1 MPGAFPARGAIAAG
15 RFGLHCDACGAP
27 VEEGARF
34 CAACGAAVTGG
45 RDPGS
50 PPDPWT
56 PPGESAPAEPPAP
69 AHPPEASAVFPPTLP
84 LPSGNDPLS
93 LDEAK
98 RLGWNWGAFVL
109 PYLWFLGH
117 GRVAAGM
124 LLLISSGVP
133 VLNLL
138 HIVVYPI
145 LAILSGAERLRA
157 GLAPP
162 ALPLGGSA
170 PIARARVG
178 DLGVRGGGP
187 GPGIA
192 GLRRAGL
199 RAVLPRGAPK
209 RAGYGAVAPIPVP
222 PPLVPALGGP
232 AGVIAVMPRTA
243 SGANARTVH
252 GTLLRA
258 LLRRNGARSL
268 AAPSSTSR
276 SHMPV
281 HPRSVEE
288 AASSDRGRCPLF
300 PGRAATS
307 QWETPGKGREAVT
320 TGPVRRPSP

>member
-69 AHPPEASAVFPPTLP
+69 VHPPEASAVLPPTLP

-145 LAILSGAERLRA
+145 LAFYLGLNGYEQAWRHQPYHSVDQLRSREREWA
-157 GLAPP
+157 IWGF
-162 ALPLGGSA
+162 
-170 PIARARVG
+170 V
-178 DLGVRGGGP
+178 
-187 GPGIA
+187 
-192 GLRRAGL
+192 
-199 RAVLPRGAPK
+199 
-209 RAGYGAVAPIPVP
+209 AVA
-222 PPLVPALGGP
+222 LVLVSLVFAALVFAP
-232 AGVIAVMPRTA
+232 FYRE
-243 SGANARTVH
+243 
-252 GTLLRA
+252 A
-258 LLRRNGARSL
+258 L
-268 AAPSSTSR
+268 
-276 SHMPV
+276 
-281 HPRSVEE
+281 RSVQ
-288 AASSDRGRCPLF
+288 DMGL
-300 PGRAATS
+300 
-307 QWETPGKGREAVT
+307 
-320 TGPVRRPSP
+320 